1 MALRCHNA
9 FANRYATLDL
19 NLCVSGAVLTY
30 DSRHLTRTQIQAMY
44 PPVGAVSLGTSR
56 HLQVALS
63 LNMLI
68 SCMALLACASSF
80 KGIAGD
86 MNVGFKQIS
95 SGFVL

>member
-44 PPVGAVSLGTSR
+44 PPVGAMSLGTSR

-63 LNMLI
+63 LNN
-68 SCMALLACASSF
+68 AHLLYGTPCLRLEF
-80 KGIAGD
+80 
-86 MNVGFKQIS
+86 
-95 SGFVL
+95 

>member
-63 LNMLI
+63 LNN
-68 SCMALLACASSF
+68 AHLLYGTPLPAPR
-80 KGIAGD
+80 
-86 MNVGFKQIS
+86 
-95 SGFVL
+95 VLKDSWGHECWF